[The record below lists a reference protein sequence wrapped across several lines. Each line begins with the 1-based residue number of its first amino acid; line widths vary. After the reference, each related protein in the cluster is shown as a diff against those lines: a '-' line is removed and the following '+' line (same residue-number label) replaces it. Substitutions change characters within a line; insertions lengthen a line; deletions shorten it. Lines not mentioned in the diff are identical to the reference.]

1 MIVHEREKGR
11 RVDFKKMQGFF
22 WKILLGGWKWTAGWF
37 WQNLRGFLKISLSE
51 RDGRRVLFREKSR
64 FFFVIDIVVVVN

>member
-1 MIVHEREKGR
+1 MIVPEREKGR

-37 WQNLRGFLKISLSE
+37 WQNLRVFFENFAVREGWTAGFISKKVE
-51 RDGRRVLFREKSR
+51 G
-64 FFFVIDIVVVVN
+64 FFVK